1 MRELFA
7 KLLERERF
15 REVLR
20 CSDQIK
26 TIRVLEYL
34 RVGCVETPPGLACRE
49 RAKPKATRPL
59 MLDQSADTKRRGHT
73 TRSRL
78 FPSAP
83 SFRSFNIVVIGLL
96 VSGSGFST
104 RAQTTTVEVENRIL
118 LTPDKTPAQARTEA
132 INGALGE
139 AVRQAVGTQI
149 QAEQSL
155 FRSETPGGLQDR
167 FLSVV
172 QLATAGRAIDW
183 RFIEDRMVGVGT
195 QTYYLVKL
203 AVTVEAETGRP
214 DPGFQVSLRLNDEL
228 FFDRGSPQESDEIVA
243 TITTTQDAY
252 LTIFG
257 VSDDT
262 VQVLLPNPLVPQN
275 FIPQGTEF
283 EFPSAEWR
291 ARGLRLRAVLPP
303 GRSKT
308 EEYMVVVGTRTEV
321 PFGEA
326 SGRIEGQ
333 IVETVKAML
342 MDLNRWLVNIPLDQ
356 RAIAF
361 AGYEVRKQ

>member
-1 MRELFA
+1 MR
-7 KLLERERF
+7 
-15 REVLR
+15 
-20 CSDQIK
+20 
-26 TIRVLEYL
+26 
-34 RVGCVETPPGLACRE
+34 
-49 RAKPKATRPL
+49 TRPL
-59 MLDQSADTKRRGHT
+59 MQDQSANTNGRLHA
-73 TRSRL
+73 TRMRL
-78 FPSAP
+78 FPLAS
-83 SFRSFNIVVIGLL
+83 SLRSFNILLVGLL
-96 VSGSGFST
+96 ISGSGFST
-104 RAQTTTVEVENRIL
+104 GAQTTTVEVENRVL
-118 LTPDKTPAQARTEA
+118 LTLDKTPAQARREA
-132 INGALGE
+132 IDGALAE

-172 QLATAGRAIDW
+172 QLAAAGRAIDW
-183 RFIEDRMVGVGT
+183 RFIEDKLVPGVGT

-214 DPGFQVSLRLNDEL
+214 DPGFQVSLKLNDEL
-228 FFDRGSPQESDEIVA
+228 FFYRGNPEQSDEIVA

-275 FIPQGTEF
+275 FIPQGAEF

-303 GRSKT
+303 GRSNM
-308 EEYMVVVGTRTEV
+308 EEYIVVVATRTEV

-333 IVETVKAML
+333 TVETVRAML